1 MRVFA
6 GVVVVAAVGV
16 SALAVARIG
25 PFADP
30 VTLVVGDSVTN
41 LSRIEIEETTGAK
54 VVAQNRQTW
63 ALMAPRVR
71 GAMSM
76 MGTTPDRVGV
86 LLGYNDVLLDAQDL
100 GATEAVLD
108 EFSDVEC
115 VVVLTLPK
123 LFNRDVAAYNAQVQA
138 IVDGLPNTMT
148 DDGWANVI
156 NDNLAVGADL
166 VEADLVHPKKGRAK
180 QMLAD
185 SYRDAFDRHC

>member
-1 MRVFA
+1 MCIR
-6 GVVVVAAVGV
+6 
-16 SALAVARIG
+16 
-25 PFADP
+25 
-30 VTLVVGDSVTN
+30 
-41 LSRIEIEETTGAK
+41 
-54 VVAQNRQTW
+54 
-63 ALMAPRVR
+63 
-71 GAMSM
+71 
-76 MGTTPDRVGV
+76 DR
-86 LLGYNDVLLDAQDL
+86 
-100 GATEAVLD
+100 
-108 EFSDVEC
+108 FSDVEC

-123 LFNRDVAAYNAQVQA
+123 LFNRDVAAYNAQVQV

>member
-1 MRVFA
+1 M
-6 GVVVVAAVGV
+6 

-71 GAMSM
+71 GAMTM
-76 MGTTPDRVGV
+76 MGTTPDRVG
-86 LLGYNDVLLDAQDL
+86 VLLDAQDL